1 MADEPNVTIITERG
15 SSGGG
20 WLMGLILLAV
30 LVIGGII
37 ALNYAGSNSA
47 KNAAITN
54 AANSVDKAAGEVG
67 DAAKEASKKL

>member
-1 MADEPNVTIITERG
+1 MADEPNVTIIKERG

-30 LVIGGII
+30 LVIGGNI
-37 ALNYAGSNSA
+37 APNYAGSNSA
-47 KNAAITN
+47 QKAAITN